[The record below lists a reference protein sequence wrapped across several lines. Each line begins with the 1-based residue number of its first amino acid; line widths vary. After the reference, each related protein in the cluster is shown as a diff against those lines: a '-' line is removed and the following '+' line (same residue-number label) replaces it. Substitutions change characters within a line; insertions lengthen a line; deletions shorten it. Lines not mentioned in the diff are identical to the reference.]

1 VVKYLPKIRVI
12 LALLLIASLMILLIS
27 ACNIIGLGGAQ
38 EAPPGPSSSAILA
51 PPAGVKVLARTLVQ
65 IQSSHPGDS
74 VSRVEL
80 WVQEPGQNDKL
91 LRSDVPING
100 IVLQEWIPQQA
111 GIHVIK
117 VRTFYVGDQPPT
129 ELSQQIEVID
139 GSAIVLVDVDE
150 VREWPLRE
158 GEQVLAEGELPPG
171 EREQVPGVGVEG
183 ERPPGEVEQVPG
195 VEGGPPP
202 GEREQA
208 PGEVAPGFEP
218 PTATPLPGAVEGGA
232 PGQIGVEEG
241 APGQV
246 GVEEGTPDQIGV
258 EEGAPDQL
266 RIAVVDAE
274 VEEPTPVPTSVPHY
288 PPPPAAPGVPPG
300 PVQADMPD
308 FFPPVCDAAKSLG
321 VYVPD
326 TSRRVS
332 IDEPDDVPAKAVGGS
347 MVHRAWQLQNVGTC
361 TWGPG
366 YELAFYGGRS
376 MGSGGVAFEAPFPSE
391 PGRRNAI
398 VDNNRLI
405 VPEGKPNQ
413 VAVVEVLLNVPVTPG
428 IHQSYWRMRNPQ
440 GIYFGP
446 IIGVTLEVARTCE
459 FGIYGAPVVNK
470 FEILGVGNVFR
481 PEDPVNV
488 LAKFGEP
495 VTLEWDII
503 NATNFNIVIKDP
515 TGNIQ
520 STSTPDQSGRVTFTP
535 KTLGRHAVILYADN
549 GPCTVSAQVNVDVVP
564 PDDEQFRL
572 DLILSGAASAA
583 STDEH
588 ISYSANVAPGSV
600 QIQWKHFD
608 QETDQFILIA
618 EVYKRVYAEQCPIV
632 DSIFG
637 WKGHCYEAWGKWERI
652 DQKTLTV
659 GGEGDAQS
667 AKTVS
672 NIERSLCPAS
682 YDPEKEEYGLRYTL
696 QAYKDGQAA
705 RPPRSNTVDVRCSP
719 SSAPSDQ
726 LKGPET
732 EFKPTE

>member
-1 VVKYLPKIRVI
+1 VIKYLSKIRMI
-12 LALLLIASLMILLIS
+12 LTLLLTTSLMILLIS

-38 EAPPGPSSSAILA
+38 ETPPGPSISAILA
-51 PPAGVKVLARTLVQ
+51 PPAGVKILAHAPVQ
-65 IQSSHPGDS
+65 IQSSHPGDNI
-74 VSRVEL
+74 SRVEL
-80 WVQEPGQNDKL
+80 WVQEPGQNDKR

-100 IVLQEWIPQQA
+100 IVLQEWVPQQV
-111 GIHVIK
+111 GLHTIK
-117 VRTFYVGDQPPT
+117 VRTFYTGQDDQTPK
-129 ELSQQIEVID
+129 ELIQQIEVID
-139 GSAIVLVDVDE
+139 GSTIALVDVTE
-150 VREWPLRE
+150 AREWPSIER
-158 GEQVLAEGELPPG
+158 EQVLTEGERPPG
-171 EREQVPGVGVEG
+171 EREQIPGVEG
-183 ERPPGEVEQVPG
+183 ERPPGEG
-195 VEGGPPP
+195 
-202 GEREQA
+202 EQA
-208 PGEVAPGFEP
+208 PGEVGAGFEP
-218 PTATPLPGAVEGGA
+218 PTATPLPGVVEGRA

-241 APGQV
+241 G
-246 GVEEGTPDQIGV
+246 
-258 EEGAPDQL
+258 PDQL

-274 VEEPTPVPTSVPHY
+274 VEPTPVPTSVPHY

-300 PVQADMPD
+300 PVQANMPD
-308 FFPPVCDAAKSLG
+308 YGPPVCDAAKYLG

-332 IDEPDDVPAKAVGGS
+332 IDELDDVPAKTVGGA
-347 MVHRAWQLQNVGTC
+347 MVHRAWQLQNIGTC

-376 MGSGGVAFEAPFPSE
+376 MGSGGVAFEAPYPSE

-413 VAVVEVLLNVPVTPG
+413 IAVVEVLLNVPVTPG

-503 NATNFNIVIKDP
+503 NATNFNIVIRDP

-520 STSTPDQSGRVTFTP
+520 SISTPDQSGRVTFTP

-564 PDDEQFRL
+564 PDSEQFRL
-572 DLILSGAASAA
+572 DLILSGAATAA
-583 STDEH
+583 SADEH

-667 AKTVS
+667 AKTVT

-705 RPPRSNTVDVRCSP
+705 KPAKSNTVDVRCSP
-719 SSAPSDQ
+719 SSAPSNQ
-726 LKGPET
+726 LTGPET

>member
-1 VVKYLPKIRVI
+1 VI
-12 LALLLIASLMILLIS
+12 LTLLLMASLIISLIS
-27 ACNIIGLGGAQ
+27 ACNIIGLGGGQ
-38 EAPPGPSSSAILA
+38 ETPSAPSEAAILA
-51 PPAGVKVLARTLVQ
+51 PPAGVKALARTLVQ
-65 IQSSHPGDS
+65 IQSSHPGDD

-80 WVQEPGQNDKL
+80 WVQEPGQAGEKL

-100 IVLQEWIPQQA
+100 IVLQEWVPQQV
-111 GIHVIK
+111 GPHTIK
-117 VRTFYVGDQPPT
+117 VRTYYTGREDQPPE
-129 ELSQQIEVID
+129 ELTWPIEIID
-139 GSAIVLVDVDE
+139 GSTIALVDVTE
-150 VREWPLRE
+150 AAREWPSIERGQAPTEGERPLGEGERPAAE
-158 GEQVLAEGELPPG
+158 GEQVPGAEGERPAG
-171 EREQVPGVGVEG
+171 EGEQITGAEG
-183 ERPPGEVEQVPG
+183 ERPPGAEAPAA
-195 VEGGPPP
+195 EGERPP
-202 GEREQA
+202 GAEGQA

-218 PTATPLPGAVEGGA
+218 PTVTPQPGA
-232 PGQIGVEEG
+232 
-241 APGQV
+241 
-246 GVEEGTPDQIGV
+246 V

-266 RIAVVDAE
+266 QIAVVDAE
-274 VEEPTPVPTSVPHY
+274 VKSTPVPTSALRY

-300 PVQADMPD
+300 PVQADMPN

-376 MGSGGVAFEAPFPSE
+376 MGSGGVAFEAPYPSE

-413 VAVVEVLLNVPVTPG
+413 VAIVEVLLNVPVTPG

-481 PEDPVNV
+481 PEDPVSV
-488 LAKFGEP
+488 SAKFGEP
-495 VTLEWDII
+495 ITLEWDII
-503 NATNFNIVIKDP
+503 NATNFNIVITDP

-535 KTLGRHAVILYADN
+535 KTLGRHTVILYADN

-572 DLILSGAASAA
+572 DLILSGAASTA
-583 STDEH
+583 SADEN
-588 ISYSANVAPGSV
+588 ISYSSTITPGSI
-600 QIQWKHFD
+600 QIQWQHFD
-608 QETDQFILIA
+608 QETDHFILIA
-618 EVYKRVYAEQCPIV
+618 ELHKRVYAERCLLEKYPIL
-632 DSIFG
+632 G
-637 WKGHCYEAWGKWERI
+637 WKGPCNEDWGKWESVDKREF
-652 DQKTLTV
+652 KV

-667 AKTVS
+667 AKTIT
-672 NIERSLCPAS
+672 NIERVLCPAS
-682 YDPEKEEYGLRYTL
+682 YDPSKEKYRLHYKM
-696 QAYKDGQAA
+696 QAYKGGRVAE
-705 RPPRSNTVDVRCSP
+705 PFESNAVDVECPLSTLYNE
-719 SSAPSDQ
+719 Q
-726 LKGPET
+726 EGLKEELP
-732 EFKPTE
+732 PTE